1 MKTIIEMAREAGFNK
16 NELAY
21 LGDNFARFAE
31 LVIEQ
36 ANVRAN
42 ASWTSMC
49 NKMVGFEREACAK
62 VCEAEAAIQQ
72 ESAKFCK
79 VIIDQRDFSIC
90 AAAIRARGNTCQ
102 K

>member
-31 LVIEQ
+31 LVTEQ
-36 ANVRAN
+36 ANAQAN

-62 VCEAEAAIQQ
+62 VAALTVCDTHIPTGI
-72 ESAKFCK
+72 K
-79 VIIDQRDFSIC
+79 IYGT
-90 AAAIRARGNTCQ
+90 AAAKAIMARGNT
-102 K
+102 